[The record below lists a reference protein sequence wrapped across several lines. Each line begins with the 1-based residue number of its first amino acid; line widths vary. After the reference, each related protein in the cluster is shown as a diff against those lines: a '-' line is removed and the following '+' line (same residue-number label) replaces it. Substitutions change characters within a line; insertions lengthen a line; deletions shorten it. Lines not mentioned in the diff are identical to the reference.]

1 MADKNSEIEIYIP
14 QSLKGIVNMI
24 AQHKSNTP
32 CHILALPNS
41 KVELLFLAG
50 SLDLNQTIH
59 FHMKNKG
66 ILKFF
71 AGLAIGIG
79 IGFATNSIGIGIG
92 IGIAFGAAFSQGKI
106 V

>member
-50 SLDLNQTIH
+50 SLDLNNT
-59 FHMKNKG
+59 F
-66 ILKFF
+66 
-71 AGLAIGIG
+71 
-79 IGFATNSIGIGIG
+79 
-92 IGIAFGAAFSQGKI
+92 
-106 V
+106 